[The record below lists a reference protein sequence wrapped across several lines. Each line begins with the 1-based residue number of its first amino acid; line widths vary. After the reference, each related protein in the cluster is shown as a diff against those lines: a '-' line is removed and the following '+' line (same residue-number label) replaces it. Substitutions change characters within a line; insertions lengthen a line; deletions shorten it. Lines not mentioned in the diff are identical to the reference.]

1 MNIRE
6 IPLIDRLNQLN
17 EECGELIQTS
27 AKLIRTMKET
37 GYTPVTKIEAKEHL
51 IEEIADVSVCMT
63 ALSDIAPLSDVGEI
77 ITQKAKRWEERAN
90 GEG

>member
-1 MNIRE
+1 MTIRE
-6 IPLIDRLNQLN
+6 LPVETR
-17 EECGELIQTS
+17 LIQIAEES
-27 AKLIRTMKET
+27 AELSQAALKMIRAMH
-37 GYTPVTKIEAKEHL
+37 GDTPVTQDEAAAHL

-77 ITQKAKRWEERAN
+77 ITQKAKRWEVRLN